1 MTRALAGLGLGLLL
15 VLSYLTGVRIAFAL
29 TYAVI
34 LLVILAWAWPGLAA
48 RGLTVRRVLQ
58 GGIPT
63 VGESFT
69 EQLTVRK
76 PSLVPAPWV
85 EILDE
90 SRVPGYQAGRIIS
103 AGRRPVSWTAFGVHR
118 RRGWQ
123 SFGPTLARVREPFG
137 LFSRE
142 VRLPERTRILVY
154 PRIWPLPD
162 VLLPSTQHAGEATHL
177 GAWADY
183 PPDAGGVREYAP
195 GDSYGRIHWPL
206 SVRQGTLM
214 SKTFE
219 QPLTTDLWIAL
230 DLQREVHFGEGEES
244 TLEYAVS
251 LAASLVAQVRQR
263 GRMVGL
269 MANDRRGT
277 LLEPHQVE
285 RDGSSLLEYLAV
297 AEADGEVP
305 LARALAWDRIR
316 RTPHRTFAV
325 ITPSTDRAWVDAV
338 QGARRRGTA
347 LIAFYIDTSS
357 FGAPL
362 QPLGFDLGSDVDLY
376 VVRQGEDMSRL
387 MRSRDAARLL

>member
-1 MTRALAGLGLGLLL
+1 MTRAVIAAGLGLLL

-34 LLVILAWAWPGLAA
+34 LLIVLAWAWPALAA
-48 RGLTVRRVLQ
+48 RGLRVRRTLESGVAA
-58 GGIPT
+58 
-63 VGESFT
+63 VGETFT
-69 EQLTVRK
+69 EMLSVEK
-76 PSLVPAPWV
+76 PSRVPAPWV
-85 EILDE
+85 EIVDE
-90 SRVPGYQAGRIIS
+90 SRIPGYQAGRIIS
-103 AGRRPVSWTAFGVHR
+103 AGRKPVRWTAMGVHR

-123 SFGPTLARVREPFG
+123 TFGPTLARVREPFG

-142 VRLPERTRILVY
+142 VRLSERTQVLVF
-154 PRIWPLPD
+154 PRIRPMPD
-162 VLLPSTQHAGEATHL
+162 MLLPSTQHAGDAARL

-183 PPDAGGVREYAP
+183 PPETAGVRDYAP
-195 GDSYGRIHWPL
+195 GDAYGRIHWPL
-206 SVRQGTLM
+206 TVRQGRLM

-269 MANDRRGT
+269 MTNDRRGT
-277 LLEPHQVE
+277 VLEPHRME
-285 RDGSSLLEYLAV
+285 RDGAGILEYLAV
-297 AEADGEVP
+297 AEADGSQP
-305 LARALAWDRIR
+305 LARALAWDRVR
-316 RTPHRTFAV
+316 RAPHRTFAV
-325 ITPSTDRAWVDAV
+325 ITPSADHAWVDAV
-338 QGARRRGTA
+338 QGARQRGTS
-347 LIAFYIDTSS
+347 LVAFYIDAST

-362 QPLGFDLGSDVDLY
+362 KPLGFDLGSDVDLY
-376 VVRQGEDMSRL
+376 VVRQGEDLSRL